1 MVKSWEVML
10 ATIYCIVKNNK
21 NNIQASSDFKY
32 QFSTNPFMRDLY
44 QAMVTKFLCEMTGW
58 SIAV

>member
-1 MVKSWEVML
+1 ML
-10 ATIYCIVKNNK
+10 ATIYCIVKNN
-21 NNIQASSDFKY
+21 IQASSEFKY